1 MNKQKL
7 WSVALVVFS
16 AMAVMIST
24 TPGSV
29 TVFWPEENMTRA
41 YSFFEQI
48 PGVSAGICI
57 LLAGIC
63 SGLGLMLSVTDL
75 FCHKEG
81 FRTGM
86 MVLALASTTL
96 AVLPLVADRSV
107 VVLPNMMHPLLMAT
121 VFVGTYLLRK
131 LTK

>member
-7 WSVALVVFS
+7 WSVALVIFS
-16 AMAVMIST
+16 ALAVLIST
-24 TPGSV
+24 TPNSV
-29 TVFWPEENMTRA
+29 TVFWPEEGVARA

-57 LLAGIC
+57 LLAGVC
-63 SGLGLMLSVTDL
+63 SCLGLMLSVADL

-81 FRTGM
+81 VRTGM

-107 VVLPNMMHPLLMAT
+107 VVLPDMMHPLLMGT

-131 LTK
+131 LKK